1 METSASPMLKPLS
14 ALTGVTNVK
23 KPHFNFITL
32 HYFLIIGMSL
42 IGSVCI
48 YSSKNIGYIDA
59 LFLASGS
66 ATQSG
71 LNTID
76 INLLS
81 TWQQVV
87 LLTIP
92 MITNPITIN
101 TFVVF
106 LRLWWFEKKFQH
118 VVREA
123 RRSRRTMNKSFSK
136 AKTTDICYDLEERG
150 QSKQKIRPVQAISQE
165 ATRIKP
171 SESQDNPSTK
181 NTERNDKTLQT
192 HHEHET
198 SREALGLG
206 PIDTQNETM
215 TRQIKFADQ
224 VKVEN
229 NIIGTVRLPGPRSHE
244 EHIAVL
250 QRQRNPEKG
259 DVLRIP
265 GPRDADAGAS
275 PHNVNTNQ
283 RSSGDLRNRG
293 EENENGTQQVT
304 NHPRQDSNISG
315 PSQSRINSFKGR
327 IAGNRAAA
335 KNILE
340 IFQLR
345 KPATLKNSFL
355 HNRHPKPLQ
364 NLRSVLSRDKDDT
377 IPYLSWQ
384 PTIGRNSAF
393 LDLSVEQREELGGI
407 EYRSLKAL
415 AVVLVS
421 YFWGFSLFGLI
432 CLIPWI
438 YKDKRY
444 SEVVM
449 ASGQGRVW
457 WGVFTANSAFM
468 DLGFTLTPDS
478 MISFRSATWPLLI
491 MSFLIII
498 GNTAFPI
505 MLRVIIWVVAR
516 FSPTGSGVEQ
526 ELQFLL
532 EHPRRCF
539 TLLFPA
545 KTTLWL
551 ALMLISLNA
560 VDLVFFIILDL
571 GNTIVTKLPVRLRV
585 LDGLFQAI
593 STRTAGFSVVDL
605 SLLHPAIQ
613 VSYLVMM
620 YISVL
625 PIAISV
631 RRTNVYEERS
641 LGIYSS
647 SADEDENT
655 EHSYVATHLRHQLS
669 FDLWYI
675 SLGFFIISISEGI
688 RLQSGDPRFTMF
700 AVLFEIVSAYGTVGL
715 SLGFSGI
722 NASFSAEFGMVAKL
736 VIIAMQIRGRH
747 RGLPNELDR
756 AIILPSEKLQQ
767 KAEEDLARCTL
778 RRRNSN
784 ATDVVAGLS
793 KTLSRGQATEIL
805 GAVFQPGPPLPRSY
819 RNLHSD
825 DSNLRQ
831 RSSILSNN
839 LRERS
844 PDSTALSKSRSNT
857 KSVSSTNST
866 KQIYEEDNGPSLS
879 ARSHND

>member
-1 METSASPMLKPLS
+1 METSANPMRKPLS
-14 ALTGVTNVK
+14 ALWNVTDVK
-23 KPHFNFITL
+23 NPHFNFITL

-48 YSSKNIGYIDA
+48 YSSKNIRYIDA

-66 ATQSG
+66 ATQ
-71 LNTID
+71 T
-76 INLLS
+76 
-81 TWQQVV
+81 
-87 LLTIP
+87 
-92 MITNPITIN
+92 
-101 TFVVF
+101 
-106 LRLWWFEKKFQH
+106 RK
-118 VVREA
+118 
-123 RRSRRTMNKSFSK
+123 SRRTMNKTFSK

-150 QSKQKIRPVQAISQE
+150 QSKHKTRPVQAISQE
-165 ATRIKP
+165 ATGIQP
-171 SESQDNPSTK
+171 LESQDEPSTK
-181 NTERNDKTLQT
+181 NTEINDKTRRTLD
-192 HHEHET
+192 EHDI
-198 SREALGLG
+198 SREALGLR
-206 PIDTQNETM
+206 PSDTQNETM

-229 NIIGTVRLPGPRSHE
+229 NFIGIVRLPGPRSHE

-275 PHNVNTNQ
+275 PHNVYTNQ

-293 EENENGTQQVT
+293 EDNEDENENETQQVT
-304 NHPRQDSNISG
+304 INTRQDSNISG
-315 PSQSRINSFKGR
+315 TSQSRINSFKGVFTEK
-327 IAGNRAAA
+327 RAAA
-335 KNILE
+335 KSILE
-340 IFQLR
+340 IFRLR
-345 KPATLKNSFL
+345 KPATLKNNYL

-421 YFWGFSLFGLI
+421 YFWGFSFFGLI

-438 YKDKRY
+438 YKAKPY

-478 MISFRSATWPLLI
+478 MISFRSASWPLLI

-505 MLRVIIWVVAR
+505 MLRVIIWVFAR

-551 ALMLISLNA
+551 TMMLIFLNA

-647 SADEDENT
+647 PADEDENT

-675 SLGFFIISISEGI
+675 SLGFFIISISEGT

-784 ATDVVAGLS
+784 ATDVATGLS

-831 RSSILSNN
+831 RPSFLANN

-857 KSVSSTNST
+857 KSVSSINST
-866 KQIYEEDNGPSLS
+866 KQIYEEVIGPSLS
-879 ARSHND
+879 SRSHND